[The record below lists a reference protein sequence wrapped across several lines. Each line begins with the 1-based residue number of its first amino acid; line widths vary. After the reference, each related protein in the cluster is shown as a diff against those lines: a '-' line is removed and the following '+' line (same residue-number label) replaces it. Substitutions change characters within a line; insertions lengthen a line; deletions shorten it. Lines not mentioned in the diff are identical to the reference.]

1 LAPSA
6 PNNGGNRK
14 DVMPELINR
23 AQANGFFITI
33 LILGIVTYFVTFS
46 KTKSR
51 EKSLL
56 FGGPLVLVGIL
67 WWVYNAITD
76 KIGLNTVLN
85 LWVNAILFII
95 VGIACGVFYRKTQEG
110 LTKNNQSGEDGQN
123 GTGVLVGTIP
133 VGPQS
138 GSGERTIEETLEQPR
153 DFG

>member
-1 LAPSA
+1 
-6 PNNGGNRK
+6 
-14 DVMPELINR
+14 MPELINR
-23 AQANGFFITI
+23 AQANGFFIAI

-67 WWVYNAITD
+67 WWIYNAITD

-95 VGIACGVFYRKTQEG
+95 VGIVCGIFYRKTQEG
-110 LTKNNQSGEDGQN
+110 TIKSIATQSVPNQTE
-123 GTGVLVGTIP
+123 
-133 VGPQS
+133 
-138 GSGERTIEETLEQPR
+138 EQPE
-153 DFG
+153 